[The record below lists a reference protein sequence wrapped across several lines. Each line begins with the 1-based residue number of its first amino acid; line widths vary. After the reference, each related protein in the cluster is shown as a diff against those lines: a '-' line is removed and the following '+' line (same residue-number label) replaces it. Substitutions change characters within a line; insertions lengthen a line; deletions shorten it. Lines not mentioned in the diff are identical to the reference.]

1 MTSGKFINIW
11 KQKLPLYLK
20 MRRTLADDTSLMALN
35 EFKDNFRKQGYM
47 NVGSVFIPWKATKS
61 GKKSRVFGKNS
72 NGRILMGKPPRL
84 KASLH
89 KKPTYDTARVVT
101 DKPYAKIHNEGGVIH
116 RIYVRHTKKKGQII
130 TQEHSTNINM
140 PKRTFMNAE
149 YVNKSCDLLSIPM
162 YRESLIKFFQS
173 CHAARISCYCCDLL
187 SNFYL

>member
-20 MRRTLADDTSLMALN
+20 MRRTLADDASRMALN

-47 NVGSVFIPWKATKS
+47 NAGSVFIPWKAIKS

-72 NGRILMGKPPRL
+72 SVRILMGKSPRL

-89 KKPTYDTARVVT
+89 KKPTYATARVVT

-116 RIYVRHTKKKGQII
+116 RIYVRHTKRRVK
-130 TQEHSTNINM
+130 
-140 PKRTFMNAE
+140 
-149 YVNKSCDLLSIPM
+149 
-162 YRESLIKFFQS
+162 
-173 CHAARISCYCCDLL
+173 
-187 SNFYL
+187 